1 MEGAWRGCEICILE
15 WVLAKRRNDITL
27 REQLKK
33 LLILHYFFGIEVK
46 PTNEEIVISQQKY
59 AKELLNE
66 FRTDKATPFI
76 TPIEVSLKLSKNDKS
91 EEINGTLYGTHY
103 KKVQNSVLVGY
114 GDNDWGGDTDDSKS
128 ISGYVFNIGSRAV
141 SWISKKQTGVAHSTT
156 QAEYISLYAAGCQ
169 ALWLRWMLKEL
180 KRNQKKGAKLFCD
193 NSSAIELT
201 IRSKHIRI
209 KHHFVTDLVKDGKV
223 IIKFHKT

>member
-1 MEGAWRGCEICILE
+1 MFSVGMLCRFMKSPKRCI
-15 WVLAKRRNDITL
+15 VLGT
-27 REQLKK
+27 
-33 LLILHYFFGIEVK
+33 
-46 PTNEEIVISQQKY
+46 
-59 AKELLNE
+59 
-66 FRTDKATPFI
+66 
-76 TPIEVSLKLSKNDKS
+76 
-91 EEINGTLYGTHY
+91 INHGTHY
-103 KKVQNSVLVGY
+103 KKNQNSVLVGY

-141 SWISKKQTGVAHSTT
+141 SWISKKQPGVAHSTT

-209 KHHFVTDLVKDGKV
+209 KHHFVRDLVKDGKV

>member
-1 MEGAWRGCEICILE
+1 MLG
-15 WVLAKRRNDITL
+15 T
-27 REQLKK
+27 
-33 LLILHYFFGIEVK
+33 
-46 PTNEEIVISQQKY
+46 
-59 AKELLNE
+59 
-66 FRTDKATPFI
+66 
-76 TPIEVSLKLSKNDKS
+76 
-91 EEINGTLYGTHY
+91 INHGTHY

-141 SWISKKQTGVAHSTT
+141 SRISKKQTGVALSTT

-209 KHHFVTDLVKDGKV
+209 KHHFLRDLVKDGKV
-223 IIKFHKT
+223 IIKFHKTRLDCRAYSPRH